1 MLGATSLATFL
12 AQFGFDAEDTM
23 EVVEIYRVSKEL
35 CNKEARTNFLATT
48 GFMSKLGRRLGELST
63 L

>member
-1 MLGATSLATFL
+1 
-12 AQFGFDAEDTM
+12 M